1 MRPYSIHVK
10 CAFVLLSDIWAGFST
25 NHRERWRDFHCSLDQ
40 LFLIRGN
47 FILKDF
53 GTVLRRSGRGR
64 NKKGGGWSVR
74 ISRIEFIKSLICG
87 GVSVFWDLIAREKLF
102 QPLASESTMSFLSNS
117 AAVCWGIPVAFLEYH
132 FPVASCQRLM

>member
-1 MRPYSIHVK
+1 MRPYSLAAK
-10 CAFVLLSDIWAGFST
+10 CDFVLLSDDWARFSA
-25 NHRERWRDFHCSLDQ
+25 NHRERWWDFHFPLDQ
-40 LFLIRGN
+40 PFLMRGN

-53 GTVLRRSGRGR
+53 GTVLSRSGRGR

-102 QPLASESTMSFLSNS
+102 QPLASESTMSFLINS
-117 AAVCWGIPVAFLEYH
+117 AAVCWGIPVHRREYH
-132 FPVASCQRLM
+132 